1 MTFEVP
7 EKYSATVQRI
17 MANLPTSQFIID
29 LVGEGIQI
37 ALSHFED
44 DDIERRLNVAERMS
58 VYSKEVSQPL
68 YYMTHLVLAPLV
80 AGLEAT
86 EISKLDTASG
96 VLAKAVVPLGSFVTS
111 KEFKSKWTALFNLSS
126 VDKDVMAAAFMFA
139 KADVEKAMSEKD
151 LYKLAGYGYI
161 EVNIR
166 QSGMF
171 VNHTVRKFYN
181 EFAALVLNTA
191 RF

>member
-1 MTFEVP
+1 MTFEIP
-7 EKYSATVQRI
+7 EKYSGQVQKI
-17 MANLPTSQFIID
+17 MSNLPTSQFVID
-29 LVGEGIQI
+29 LVGEGIQT
-37 ALSHFED
+37 AFTHFEEED
-44 DDIERRLNVAERMS
+44 FERRLNVAEKMS
-58 VYSKEVSQPL
+58 TYSKEVSQPL
-68 YYMTHLVLAPLV
+68 YFMTHLVIAPLV

-96 VLAKAVVPLGSFVTS
+96 VLAKAIVPLGSFITS

-126 VDKDVMAAAFMFA
+126 VDKDVMAAALMFA
-139 KADVEKAMSEKD
+139 KADVEKAMAEKD

-171 VNHTVRKFYN
+171 INHTVRKFYN
-181 EFAALVLNTA
+181 EFASLVLNTA

>member
-7 EKYSATVQRI
+7 EKDSATVQRI
-17 MANLPTSQFIID
+17 MTNLPTSQFIID
-29 LVGEGIQI
+29 LVGEGIRI
-37 ALSHFED
+37 ALNHFED
-44 DDIERRLNVAERMS
+44 EDIERRLNVAERMS